1 MRIPP
6 LRAISPCGL
15 FRSGIFRW
23 GIFRGGR
30 AGARRRRAPPR
41 RSPPSRNIPYFGFLG
56 LSWFSQIWEFP
67 SGLVS
72 AQDSEGFLRG
82 VFPWACK
89 PDSWLRRRAE
99 TWEFRRGFAWGSI
112 GQSGPFSRVW
122 EYGRIVDGFPLTCRS
137 HGGWRGGRGVA
148 GRGGGAAPPLPSPS
162 WSRKHTVIG
171 VSGLL
176 GGRVGSGCPG
186 GGQKLQF
193 SMIVSSVSRL
203 TLAGFRLDCFPNSS
217 LGLRSGG
224 GGAG

>member
-1 MRIPP
+1 VRIPP

-148 GRGGGAAPPLPSPS
+148 GRGGGAAPPPSLA
-162 WSRKHTVIG
+162 
-171 VSGLL
+171 LL
-176 GGRVGSGCPG
+176 GPESIPQSGFPG
-186 GGQKLQF
+186 CWAGGLDPAAPA
-193 SMIVSSVSRL
+193 VVRSS
-203 TLAGFRLDCFPNSS
+203 NSP
-217 LGLRSGG
+217 
-224 GGAG
+224 